1 MISHQAI
8 LMSEMHRD
16 STQSNP
22 SQTKRSCD
30 GDAVLTS
37 TSRADRS
44 GFHLPEGAVRWP
56 VVFGEG
62 PELERVKGVFSRAN
76 VLHRVFSSAALAV
89 KTKEAGGG
97 ETRRVK
103 TQAKRTVGSR
113 HDD

>member
-1 MISHQAI
+1 
-8 LMSEMHRD
+8 MSEMHPD

-22 SQTKRSCD
+22 SQTKRSCEA
-30 GDAVLTS
+30 DAVLTS
-37 TSRADRS
+37 TSRAVPS

-76 VLHRVFSSAALAV
+76 VLHSVFSSAALTV

-97 ETRRVK
+97 DEK
-103 TQAKRTVGSR
+103 S
-113 HDD
+113 